1 MSEPAVTEPTAVTE
15 PVSAPPAEHSTGRI
29 EARGIR
35 SGYGGIE
42 VLHGLDFS
50 VRHEVFA
57 VLGANG
63 AGKTTLMKTIAKV
76 LPLLDGTMAF
86 RDEDITHMRPY
97 TLAQKGLAY
106 VPQEGNT
113 FPDMT
118 VAENLNVGH
127 LIGSRPS
134 KEKLEEIFGLF
145 PDLESRMGQKA
156 GTLSGGESQMV
167 AVGRALMQ
175 EPRVLLLDEPT
186 AGLSPKYADNLFD
199 KIREI
204 HEKRDISVM
213 LAEQNAAKTLGVAD
227 RVMVLSLGTIH
238 LIDDTANVDVAS
250 LKEGYLIQ

>member
-1 MSEPAVTEPTAVTE
+1 MSEA
-15 PVSAPPAEHSTGRI
+15 PVVESQPKVQHRTGRI
-29 EARGIR
+29 EAHGIR
-35 SGYGGIE
+35 SGYGEVE
-42 VLHGLDFS
+42 VLHGLDFA

-76 LPLLDGTMAF
+76 LPLMAGTMEF
-86 RDEDITHMRPY
+86 RDEDITEMRPY
-97 TLAQKGLAY
+97 TLATRGLGY
-106 VPQEGNT
+106 VPQERNT

-118 VAENLNVGH
+118 VSENLAVGA
-127 LIGSRPS
+127 LIGTRSTA
-134 KEKLEEIFGLF
+134 EKLEEVFELF
-145 PDLESRMGQKA
+145 PDLKQRLGQKA

-204 HEKRDISVM
+204 HDQKDISVV
-213 LAEQNAAKTLGVAD
+213 LAEQNAKKTLAVAD

-238 LIDDTANVDVAS
+238 LIDETANIDVDT

>member
-1 MSEPAVTEPTAVTE
+1 MDSRTEHP
-15 PVSAPPAEHSTGRI
+15 TGRI
-29 EARGIR
+29 EAHGIR
-35 SGYGGIE
+35 SGYGGVE

-50 VRHEVFA
+50 IKHEVFA

-76 LPLLDGTMAF
+76 LPLMAGKMEF
-86 RDEDITHMRPY
+86 RDEDITHMPPY
-97 TLAQKGLAY
+97 TLAERGLGY
-106 VPQEGNT
+106 VPQEANT

-118 VAENLNVGH
+118 VAENLGVGA
-127 LIGSRPS
+127 LIGQRPAG
-134 KEKLEEIFGLF
+134 EKLEEIYELF
-145 PDLESRMGQKA
+145 PDLKSRLKQKA

-199 KIREI
+199 KVRDI
-204 HEKRDISVM
+204 HLQRDISVV
-213 LAEQNAAKTLGVAD
+213 LAEQNAAKTLKVAD

-238 LIDDTANVDVAS
+238 LIDDTANIDENQ
-250 LKEGYLIQ
+250 LKEGYLIR

>member
-1 MSEPAVTEPTAVTE
+1 MSEPVVTETVEPTAPPLATE
-15 PVSAPPAEHSTGRI
+15 HKTGRI
-29 EARGIR
+29 EAHGIR

-76 LPLLDGTMAF
+76 LPLMDGTMEF

-118 VAENLNVGH
+118 VAENLTVGH
-127 LIGSRPS
+127 LIGSRS
-134 KEKLEEIFGLF
+134 MKEKLDELFTLF

-204 HEKRDISVM
+204 HDERDITVM
-213 LAEQNAAKTLGVAD
+213 LAEQNATKTLGVAD

>member
-1 MSEPAVTEPTAVTE
+1 MPEATPGG
-15 PVSAPPAEHSTGRI
+15 EHRTGRI
-29 EARGIR
+29 EAHAIR

-76 LPLLDGTMAF
+76 LPLSAGTMEF
-86 RDEDITHMRPY
+86 RDEDISTMRPH
-97 TLAQKGLAY
+97 TLAERGLAY
-106 VPQEGNT
+106 VPQEANT

-118 VAENLNVGH
+118 VSENLRVGA
-127 LIGSRPS
+127 LIGTRPLD
-134 KEKLEEIFGLF
+134 EKLEEVFELF
-145 PDLESRMGQKA
+145 PDLKARMGQKA

-204 HEKRDISVM
+204 HDQKDISVM
-213 LAEQNAAKTLGVAD
+213 LAEQNAAKTLAVAD

-238 LIDDTANVDVAS
+238 RIDDTANVDVSS